1 MKPMLA
7 CDASKELNFP
17 LRASPKL
24 DGIRCLI
31 IDGIAVSRNLKPIRN
46 KYIQSIIGK
55 NKYNGL
61 DGELIVGSPTAHDVY
76 RQTSSGVMSEDGEPE
91 FIYFIFDKWDRKVIY
106 EKLIG
111 LEKYESTH
119 VKVLKDYFIK
129 DKEQLD
135 LYEDKCLK
143 EGYEGLILR
152 SFDSPYK
159 FGRATAKEGYLM
171 KLKRFSDS
179 EAEIIG
185 FEERMHNANEATKD
199 ALGHTQRSQHKE
211 NLVPM
216 NTLGALIVKTLDTG
230 IEFKIGTGFDDS
242 IRKSIWETKSK
253 LLGELVKFKHFEIGV
268 KEAPRFPVFLGFRDR
283 NDL

>member
-7 CDASKELNFP
+7 CDASKELRYP
-17 LRASPKL
+17 LIASPKL

-31 IDGIAVSRNLKPIRN
+31 IDGVAVSRNLKPIRN
-46 KYIQSIIGK
+46 RYIQSILGK
-55 NKYNGL
+55 KEYNGL
-61 DGELIVGSPTAHDVY
+61 DGELIVGSSTAHDVY
-76 RQTSSGVMSEDGEPE
+76 RQTSSGVMSEDGQPE
-91 FIYFIFDKWDRKVIY
+91 FTYYIFDKWDRKLAYSKVHLYRY
-106 EKLIG
+106 EN
-111 LEKYESTH
+111 
-119 VKVLKDYFIK
+119 DFIK
-129 DKEQLD
+129 SLSFSFINDKEQLD
-135 LYEDKCLK
+135 LYENRCLQA
-143 EGYEGLILR
+143 GYEGLILR

-216 NTLGALIVKTLDTG
+216 NTLGALIVKTVDTG

-242 IRKSIWETKSK
+242 IRKSIWETKNK